1 MEIEMSIIRSEPDP
15 RDHDENAMDEDI
27 KNAKAEL
34 NNSVGDIRE
43 VMETVLENM
52 TDRLLVMSRKD
63 KEAFSEEYLV
73 LLEEEYDKRAVE
85 QANFRRG

>member
-1 MEIEMSIIRSEPDP
+1 MSIIRSEPDP
-15 RDHDENAMDEDI
+15 RDYDENAMDEDI

-43 VMETVLENM
+43 VMQAVLDSM
-52 TDRLLVMSRKD
+52 TDELALMSRVD
-63 KEAFSEEYLV
+63 KEAFSEKHLV
-73 LLEEEYDKRAVE
+73 LLEEEYDKRAVD

>member
-1 MEIEMSIIRSEPDP
+1 MSIIRSEPDP

-43 VMETVLENM
+43 VMQSVIEDM
-52 TDRLLVMSRKD
+52 TDEVVMLSRVDKD
-63 KEAFSEEYLV
+63 TFCETISALMEIEINSRAKELAE
-73 LLEEEYDKRAVE
+73 
-85 QANFRRG
+85 FRRG